1 VSAAIQIN
9 DRITIDPSE
18 LKVQFVRSPGPGGQ
32 NVNKV
37 NSKAIIHWDLKQ
49 HTQIPSEALQRLR
62 LLAGN
67 RINQDDCL
75 VVSSHQSRNQA
86 ENLAFCHAKIRQ
98 IVLQALPTP
107 TVRRPTKVTRA
118 SKQRRLQAKRQLSEK
133 KAGRKRSDWTR
144 D

>member
-1 VSAAIQIN
+1 VSAAIRIN
-9 DRITIDPSE
+9 DQIVIGPAE
-18 LKVQFVRSPGPGGQ
+18 LQVQFVRSPGPGGQ

-37 NSKAIIHWDLKQ
+37 NSKAIVHWDLNLNS
-49 HTQIPSEALQRLR
+49 QIPPAAMERIRLQ
-62 LLAGN
+62 AAN
-67 RINQDDCL
+67 RINQAGCL

-98 IVLQALPTP
+98 IVLAALPTP
-107 TVRRPTKVTRA
+107 TQRRATRVSHGA
-118 SKQRRLQAKRQLSEK
+118 KQRRLQDKRQLSEK